1 MNLAIATD
9 ANAPSSDPRATAQPA
24 PATREKSTMTH
35 SFDKKY
41 WDEIWQG
48 DRATAMAAGAPNPH
62 LLHEVAGLAAGT
74 ALDAGCGGGTEAVW
88 LATQGWQVTGVDIA
102 AEALARAA
110 DKAAQAGVADQM
122 RWVEADLSTW
132 EPEARYD
139 LVTTHY
145 AHPAIPQLDFYRR
158 IADWVAPAGMLFIVG
173 HLHHNHNHD
182 HDHDH
187 DDNGTTASRGAGHGH
202 HDGENQPPESASAC
216 AADITAQLDPTE
228 WEITT
233 ARETHRSVTGPD
245 GRDVQLH
252 DVVVAAVRRS

>member
-1 MNLAIATD
+1 
-9 ANAPSSDPRATAQPA
+9 
-24 PATREKSTMTH
+24 MTH

-48 DRATAMAAGAPNPH
+48 DRATAMAAGTPNPH
-62 LLHEVAGLAAGT
+62 LTHEVARLTAGT

-88 LATQGWQVTGVDIA
+88 LATRGWQVTGADIA
-102 AEALARAA
+102 VEALARAA
-110 DKAAQAGVADQM
+110 EKATRAGVADRM

-158 IADWVAPAGMLFIVG
+158 IADWVAPGGMLFIVG
-173 HLHHNHNHD
+173 HLHHNHHGGAASHD
-182 HDHDH
+182 
-187 DDNGTTASRGAGHGH
+187 AGHGH
-202 HDGENQPPESASAC
+202 HDADGQPPESVSVC
-216 AADITAQLDPTE
+216 AADITAQLNPTE
-228 WEITT
+228 WEIST
-233 ARETHRSVTGPD
+233 ARETHRSITGPD

-252 DVVVAAVRRS
+252 DVVVAAVRRR